1 MKLVR
6 FVANN
11 KATLSKTISVKESLL
26 QKMIVKK
33 INAVEK
39 KMEMKS
45 KKYGSTLMKKL
56 VIALK
61 QKVRS
66 NLTHSAMQ

>member
-1 MKLVR
+1 
-6 FVANN
+6 
-11 KATLSKTISVKESLL
+11 
-26 QKMIVKK
+26 MIVKK

-66 NLTHSAMQ
+66 NLTPSAMQ